1 MRALSPVLL
10 CLALGACNIWP
21 SSGTGG
27 YAEYDG
33 TNDTAELAAAT
44 ARYDHLAEGPVGAQY
59 PADMTR
65 AHLLLVRATRATSAE
80 LEPAASQDLA
90 NLNAALD
97 ALEARQ
103 GVAPKVTADTDPPRQ
118 LF

>member
-1 MRALSPVLL
+1 MRPLAPALL
-10 CLALGACNIWP
+10 CLVLGACNIWP
-21 SSGTGG
+21 SAGTGG
-27 YAEYDG
+27 FAEYDG

-59 PADMTR
+59 PADMSR

-90 NLNAALD
+90 NLNAVLD

-103 GVAPKVTADTDPPRQ
+103 GTTPTVTAETDPPRQ